1 MYKVALCL
9 KGGKKMDYGLAF
21 AFQSVGNSSSAPIGK
36 EYQGD
41 FLYLLVKGIIA
52 VISKLFEN
60 LFSSLANR
68 QITVN
73 PPQKLVANTQNG
85 SQNPEN
91 TPAKPPIP
99 VGKEILFSS
108 LEELKPPSA
117 EQLKQDLDRLN
128 LFIGGNRIGNTD
140 EQNKNLSDE
149 ERATNKGEMFQQL
162 QNALDEFGLKG
173 EPENGYLRAAVNQ
186 AILSTH
192 SQQVRTKFPN
202 MHCKLIQ
209 GSISIDI
216 NTVMKTVEQKTSYAI
231 HELSEGAPFKKIS
244 ESVQVHSVADFG
256 NPDSI
261 TFKIQEIKQ
270 L

>member
-1 MYKVALCL
+1 LYKVALCL

-21 AFQSVGNSSSAPIGK
+21 AFQPVQNTSISHDIK
-36 EYQGD
+36 EYQGSI
-41 FLYLLVKGIIA
+41 LYLLVQGIIA

-73 PPQKLVANTQNG
+73 PPQKQVANTPNG

-91 TPAKPPIP
+91 TPAAPQIP
-99 VGKEILFSS
+99 VGKEIPFSS
-108 LEELKPPSA
+108 LKELKPPSA

-140 EQNKNLSDE
+140 EQNKNLSDDG
-149 ERATNKGEMFQQL
+149 RNANKEEMFKNL
-162 QNALDEFGLKG
+162 QIALNKFGLKG
-173 EPENGYLRAAVNQ
+173 ETENGYLRAAVNQ
-186 AILSTH
+186 AILFTH
-192 SQQVRTKFPN
+192 SKQVQEMFPN
-202 MHCKLIQ
+202 RYCKPIQ

-216 NTVMKTVEQKTSYAI
+216 DTENKTVEQKSSYTI
-231 HELSEGAPFKKIS
+231 HELSDDAPVEQTSK
-244 ESVQVHSVADFG
+244 SVQVHSVADFG
-256 NPDSI
+256 NPYSI